1 MTTQPHGTVARYRY
15 GKCDCILCVLAKKRD
30 GRLSRER
37 AKAREAER
45 RAAIPSE
52 PQPQPTPDA
61 WASWPFDIQ
70 AAIDRAADAQFSGGV
85 PDPRRSSRS
94 TY

>member
-1 MTTQPHGTVARYRY
+1 MTSTHAHSIGGYRKHGCRCPICTEAATRAQRRTRARKR
-15 GKCDCILCVLAKKRD
+15 LAVRT
-30 GRLSRER
+30 S
-37 AKAREAER
+37 
-45 RAAIPSE
+45 AIPSK

-94 TY
+94 TH